1 MRDWLWSPEEVK
13 DTPSVRAG
21 MSHANEAKLRR
32 EGIRLIMEVG
42 TGVRAKAWPTIG
54 TAAVYFHRF
63 YMFHTFQEFA
73 REMTAMG
80 CLFLAGK
87 VSETPKKCKD
97 IVTAAQNVFPTVYGQ
112 KNRNA
117 FVDEIMGIERVLLQT
132 MKFDLQVDLP
142 YQYLIDYSKKF
153 KLTKTEINSL
163 VHTSWTF
170 VNDSSFTV
178 LCLIWEPQVIAVAL
192 LHLSITVRKV
202 NIGLPD
208 CWWNEYIA
216 NLSNSL
222 IDDICHK
229 VLDFYSISKEEKMD
243 FMPPRPFVLGQTPI
257 MPAPAAAKS
266 VCLAVSKLLFCDM

>member
-1 MRDWLWSPEEVK
+1 MWMWISPITTTVPSRHFIFVTKEDWRCCSFTTSEVK
-13 DTPSVRAG
+13 
-21 MSHANEAKLRR
+21 E
-32 EGIRLIMEVG
+32 I
-42 TGVRAKAWPTIG
+42 KAWPTIG
-54 TAAVYFHRF
+54 TASIYFHRF
-63 YMFHTFQEFA
+63 YMFHTLQEFP
-73 REMTAMG
+73 REIVAMG

-97 IVTAAQNVFPTVYGQ
+97 IVTAAQNVFPTVYGN

-153 KLTKTEINSL
+153 KLTKPEINSL

-170 VNDSSFTV
+170 VNDSAFTT

-202 NIGLPD
+202 NIGLPE

-216 NLSNSL
+216 NLSNNL

-229 VLDFYSISKEEKMD
+229 VCSSYCVSRRFRTTFPEIS
-243 FMPPRPFVLGQTPI
+243 RHLCIWRQNG
-257 MPAPAAAKS
+257 A
-266 VCLAVSKLLFCDM
+266 

>member
-21 MSHANEAKLRR
+21 MSLANEAKLRR

-63 YMFHTFQEFA
+63 YMFHTFQEFP

-97 IVTAAQNVFPTVYGQ
+97 IVTAAQNVFPSVYGQ

-153 KLTKTEINSL
+153 KLTKPEINSL

-202 NIGLPD
+202 NIGLPE
-208 CWWNEYIA
+208 CWWDEYIA

-229 VLDFYSISKEEKMD
+229 QVLDFYSISKEEKMD

-257 MPAPAAAKS
+257 MPAAAAGPS
-266 VCLAVSKLLFCDM
+266 S